1 MVLDGAA
8 DAIEAP
14 PVPNPS
20 FDSNGNVSGNE
31 VPTAIVDYLEFYLLN
46 YFKPGTSQQS
56 PATAQGLRTFHQIG
70 CASCHVADLTVE
82 HDRRVADV
90 ETVFDARRGVFNRLF
105 ATATPLV
112 TVVPDGSGFPPAQAP
127 RGGPFLVQ
135 NIFTD
140 FKRHDLGPG
149 FYERNWDGTFQKQFL
164 TRALWGVGNR
174 ASYGHDGRSISLTE
188 VILRHGGEAQG
199 SRDAFAALADP
210 VRRNVLDFLE
220 SLVLFPPDDTAS
232 NLDPGDPSNP
242 LFPQAGHEHQA
253 DGPVRRSLGQGVEE
267 ASAPLKGLAH
277 GQPARGHVAPLGDAA
292 GGPAHDDAASGSPVL
307 ADM

>member
-1 MVLDGAA
+1 
-8 DAIEAP
+8 
-14 PVPNPS
+14 
-20 FDSNGNVSGNE
+20 
-31 VPTAIVDYLEFYLLN
+31 
-46 YFKPGTSQQS
+46 
-56 PATAQGLRTFHQIG
+56 
-70 CASCHVADLTVE
+70 
-82 HDRRVADV
+82 V